1 MSTPKTQ
8 SLRVPTPKRLGVAS
22 WLTRGAVLGVVAG
35 SACGYQASVWTDPSI
50 ITIAVRSGPNSL
62 DPRLANDEATQRMS
76 QLVYSPLLEHGDDL
90 RIRPALAQRLDN
102 PDPLTYI
109 AHLRHGV
116 RFHDGHELTSRDVVY
131 TFTSILDPDLVSP
144 FRGAFRVLKDVKA
157 LDDYTVAFTLTEPF
171 AAFPIQLVGV
181 PPIVPADAG
190 TSLRTFPIG
199 TGPYRFER
207 YDVDDR
213 LVLSAFDGYWDGLPN
228 NSGIV
233 MKVIPDDTMRGLEL
247 RKGTT
252 DLVVNDLPPDI
263 VYQLEKSAA
272 FRVERSPGLDL
283 FYLGLNMRDG
293 VLADTRVR
301 HAIGYATNRDAII
314 KYLRRGLGR
323 PAVGLI
329 PDLAWAFEP
338 DVRRFTYD
346 PGRARALLDEAGYP
360 DPDGEGGQSRLRLSL
375 KISTNEETR
384 IQATAIQENLRLVGI
399 DLDLRS
405 YEFAT
410 FYADVLKGNFQLFAL
425 QWVGGAMVD
434 PDLLRRVFHSREVP
448 PSGFNR
454 GFYHNPD
461 VDRLLDLATTSL
473 DERERKQYYGAA
485 QKRIAE
491 DAPYIPLWNKTNV
504 IVAQKSLDG
513 LHINP
518 LGDFGALRDVK
529 RMATPSSSVAVP

>member
-1 MSTPKTQ
+1 MASGR
-8 SLRVPTPKRLGVAS
+8 RVLLAFC
-22 WLTRGAVLGVVAG
+22 VLHFALLSSAG
-35 SACGYQASVWTDPSI
+35 CARSRAALDPSI
-50 ITIAVRSGPNSL
+50 ITVAVRSGPNSL
-62 DPRLANDEATQRMS
+62 DPRLSNDEATQRMS

-90 RIRPALAQRLDN
+90 RIRPALALRLDN
-102 PDPLTYI
+102 PEPLTYV

-131 TFTSILDPDLVSP
+131 TFNSVLDPELASP
-144 FRGAFRVLKDVKA
+144 FRGAFRVLKEVRA

-171 AAFPIQLVGV
+171 AAFPMQLVGV

-207 YDVDDR
+207 YEVDDT
-213 LVLSAFDGYWDGLPN
+213 LVLSAFEGYWDGLPN

-233 MKVIPDDTMRGLEL
+233 MKIIPDDTMRGLDL
-247 RKGTT
+247 RKGAT

-263 VYQLEKSAA
+263 VHQLARSAQ
-272 FRVERSPGLDL
+272 FTIERSPGLDL
-283 FYLGLNMRDG
+283 FYLGFNLRDP

-314 KYLRRGLGR
+314 THLRRGLGR
-323 PAVGLI
+323 PASGLI

-338 DVRRFTYD
+338 DVFRFTYD
-346 PGRARALLDEAGYP
+346 PVRARRLLDDAGYP
-360 DPDGEGGQSRLRLSL
+360 DPDGDGPRPRLTLSL
-375 KISTNEETR
+375 KLSTNEETR
-384 IQATAIQENLRLVGI
+384 LQATAIQHDLRLVGI

-410 FYADVLKGNFQLFAL
+410 FYADVLKGQFQIFAL

-434 PDLLRRVFHSREVP
+434 PDMLRRVFHSSEVP
-448 PSGFNR
+448 PAGFNR
-454 GFYHNPD
+454 GHYRNGE
-461 VDRLLDLATTSL
+461 VDRLLDLASTAL
-473 DERERKQYYGAA
+473 DDVERKRYYGAA
-485 QKRIAE
+485 QRLIAE
-491 DAPYIPLWNKTNV
+491 DAPYIPIWNKTNV
-504 IVAQKSLDG
+504 IVAQHSLTG

-518 LGDFGALRDVK
+518 VGDFGALKDV
-529 RMATPSSSVAVP
+529 RRVVSP